1 MEKSKLKKVIEFIIV
16 LLTAV
21 SSFIGGQAAAQSNV
35 IDLFNKSEVSPR
47 DV

>member
-21 SSFIGGQAAAQSNV
+21 SSFLGGQAAAQSNT
-35 IDLFNKSEVSPR
+35 IDIFGKYEQMK
-47 DV
+47 